1 MTELTLQEYQFH
13 DMKLTWLRGADK
25 LTDAGTLFGP
35 VPKVVWS
42 RYYPT
47 NDANMMAELTDP
59 ILIQYKGKNYL
70 IEESLSLLGLSP
82 EDIDIVLMTHMH
94 HDHSGGLTRV
104 NDQGEL
110 VSKYSNAKIIVND
123 VEWYEMR
130 NPNNRTRGTYLRENW
145 EPIQDQV
152 TTFSEYI
159 NVIPEIQ
166 MIHTSGHSNGH
177 SIILL
182 KQGKDTMIHMG
193 DLMLSH
199 VHRNPLWVPAV
210 DDYPMK
216 SILAKEKW
224 LRQAFENHYKFFFYH
239 DQFFAVVEFDKEGKE
254 LVDYVLRSRPPLIPF
269 TDEQDR
275 KPDFLG

>member
-1 MTELTLQEYQFH
+1 
-13 DMKLTWLRGADK
+13 
-25 LTDAGTLFGP
+25 
-35 VPKVVWS
+35 
-42 RYYPT
+42 
-47 NDANMMAELTDP
+47 
-59 ILIQYKGKNYL
+59 
-70 IEESLSLLGLSP
+70 
-82 EDIDIVLMTHMH
+82 
-94 HDHSGGLTRV
+94 
-104 NDQGEL
+104 
-110 VSKYSNAKIIVND
+110 
-123 VEWYEMR
+123 MR
-130 NPNNRTRGTYLRENW
+130 NPNNRTRGTYLKENW

-239 DQFFAVVEFDKEGKE
+239 DQFFAVVEFDKDGKE
-254 LVDYVLRSRPPLIPF
+254 FVDYVLRSRPPLIPF
-269 TDEQDR
+269 TDQQDR